1 MRSNRARI
9 SAWFSSRTS
18 DILVMVKVETKNDW
32 SDQIN
37 SHNQRRD
44 THSDRTSQYHEVREC
59 QDRRSHQERLESQT
73 RVHQTWSVSQQQM
86 YDGTDRG
93 ALQPP
98 LCQFSDCHQ
107 AEPFDH
113 NVTNMFT
120 VETITT
126 ELIST
131 FGDIMNC
138 GVDDHCIRGFHVI
151 NATRAIEWTNV
162 VDEFHTQ
169 MGGNSQ
175 QRMYHCTDSRKLQPL
190 LCHFQNWHKT
200 PWHNEIL

>member
-1 MRSNRARI
+1 M
-9 SAWFSSRTS
+9 
-18 DILVMVKVETKNDW
+18 MKVETKNDW
-32 SDQIN
+32 SDQVN

-59 QDRRSHQERLESQT
+59 QDRRSHQEHLESQT

-86 YDGTDRG
+86 YDGTVRG

-98 LCQFSDCHQ
+98 LCHFSDCHQ

-113 NVTNMFT
+113 NITYMFT
-120 VETITT
+120 IETITT

-138 GVDDHCIRGFHVI
+138 GVNDHFICGFHVI
-151 NATRAIEWTNV
+151 NATRTIEWTNV
-162 VDEFHTQ
+162 VDEFHNQITETSTRLRFKPASWFITRLWIESQAFFNLERSYQIVTQ
-169 MGGNSQ
+169 PS
-175 QRMYHCTDSRKLQPL
+175 
-190 LCHFQNWHKT
+190 
-200 PWHNEIL
+200 